1 MSYRSGLF
9 LILAVAVSIGSADA
23 AVATQDEFFNDNVIQ
38 EVRLA
43 ISARDWQT
51 LKDNFG
57 EDLYYPADLT
67 WNGVTV
73 RNVGIRSRGHATRN
87 GVKPGLR
94 VDINRFITNQE
105 FLGMKAFSLDNM
117 YSDSSLVRETVTMKM
132 FAKMGLPA
140 PRESHAR
147 LYINNEYAGA
157 YVIIEALDRLFVDR
171 VFGAQES
178 NVENGGYL
186 LEYQWNYPYRLEY
199 LGTSLEPYAALF
211 KPQTRDTDSIVNI
224 YGPVEDMIRTVNEAS
239 DANFATG
246 VGRFLD
252 LGLFMKHMAVESFM
266 VEWDGITGF
275 AGMNNFDLY
284 RFRSDGRSQ
293 FIPKD
298 KDAALAF
305 VDVPVTYR
313 FDTNVLVQRA
323 MQVPEFRQA
332 FIDALKQC
340 MVLAAEPT
348 ADDPRGWLEREI
360 ERETLMIKTS
370 VAEDPVYPYSMDD
383 FGAGVDSL
391 MDFAQRRSTF
401 VSCDVAQME
410 DPSLP
415 QEACSTFGQ

>member
-23 AVATQDEFFNDNVIQ
+23 AVGTQDEFFNDNVIQ